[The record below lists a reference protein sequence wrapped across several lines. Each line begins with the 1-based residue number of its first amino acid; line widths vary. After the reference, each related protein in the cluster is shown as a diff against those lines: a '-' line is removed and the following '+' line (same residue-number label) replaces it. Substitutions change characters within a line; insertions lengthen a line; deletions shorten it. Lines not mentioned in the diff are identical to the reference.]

1 MSMYDLPSRTA
12 CVPNAAEPLNCIQTS
27 SSAWGDV
34 ENSGEPFGKAQR
46 ATTRNQGQP
55 IIVVAFA
62 EVEGECWQDK

>member
-1 MSMYDLPSRTA
+1 
-12 CVPNAAEPLNCIQTS
+12 LNCIQTS

-46 ATTRNQGQP
+46 ATPRNQGQP